1 MENEISIGTKRIG
14 DSIFIIAEVGVNHN
28 GSLKRALRMVDEV
41 ARAGADAV
49 KFQTFIPE
57 LLVSKQAPKADY
69 QKGSSGKNQLEMLQ
83 RLALSHEDFRELS
96 KRAEK
101 RRVIMLS
108 TAFDE
113 ASVDFLET
121 LNVPAYK
128 IGSGDLTNLP
138 LIEHV
143 AKKGKPVILS
153 TGMGTLDEV
162 RRAVAAIR
170 EQGNQRIILLQC
182 VSSYPSDP
190 AASNLRAMQT
200 LRETFHVPVGF
211 SDHTLGIEVALA
223 AAALGAVVIEK
234 HFTLS
239 RKLTGPDHEA
249 SLEPED
255 FQQMVRGVRTVEE
268 ALGKPEKVP
277 TEEEMKMRLVSRRS
291 IVASRD
297 IGKGEVITKEMLAM
311 KRPGTGIQPSDL
323 PAILGKR
330 AARRIKPDEVLTW
343 EMVEGA

>member
-1 MENEISIGTKRIG
+1 MENEIKIGAKRIG

-28 GSLKRALRMVDEV
+28 GSLKRALRMVDEA
-41 ARAGADAV
+41 ARSGADAV

-57 LLVSKQAPKADY
+57 LLVSKQAPKANY
-69 QKGSSGKNQLEMLQ
+69 QKGSSGRNQLEMLE
-83 RLALSHEDFRELS
+83 RLALSHEDFQALS

-101 RRVIMLS
+101 RRILMLS
-108 TAFDE
+108 TPFDE
-113 ASVDFLET
+113 ESVDFLET
-121 LNVPAYK
+121 LNLPAYK

-182 VSSYPSDP
+182 VSSYPSEP

-211 SDHTLGIEVALA
+211 SDHTLGIEVSLA
-223 AAALGAVVIEK
+223 AAALGAAIIEK

-239 RKLTGPDHEA
+239 RKLTGPDHKT
-249 SLEPED
+249 SLEPEE
-255 FQQMVRGVRTVEE
+255 FKQMVRGVRTVEE

-277 TEEEMKMRLVSRRS
+277 TEEEMKMRLVVRRS

-297 IGKGEVITKEMLAM
+297 IGKGEVITREMLAM

-323 PAILGKR
+323 PALLGRR

-343 EMVEGA
+343 EMVGGA

>member
-1 MENEISIGTKRIG
+1 LENEIRIGTKRIG

-28 GSLKRALRMVDEV
+28 GSLKRALRMVDEA
-41 ARAGADAV
+41 ARSGADAV
-49 KFQTFIPE
+49 KFQTFTPE

-69 QKGSSGKNQLEMLQ
+69 QKGSSGRNQLEMLV
-83 RLALSHEDFRELS
+83 RLALSHEHFQELS

-101 RRVIMLS
+101 RHILMLS

-113 ASVDFLET
+113 ESVDFLET

-128 IGSGDLTNLP
+128 IGSGDLTNFP

-162 RRAVAAIR
+162 SRAVAAIR
-170 EQGNQRIILLQC
+170 EQGNQRVILLQC

-200 LRETFHVPVGF
+200 LREAFHVPVGF

-239 RKLTGPDHEA
+239 RKLTGPDHKA

-255 FQQMVRGVRTVEE
+255 FKQMVRGVRTVEE

-291 IVASRD
+291 IVAWKE
-297 IGKGEVITKEMLAM
+297 IGKGEVITREMLAM

-323 PAILGKR
+323 PSLLGKR

>member
-1 MENEISIGTKRIG
+1 MENEIKIGAKRIG
-14 DSIFIIAEVGVNHN
+14 DSIFIVAEVGVNHN
-28 GSLKRALRMVDEV
+28 GSLKRALRMVDEA
-41 ARAGADAV
+41 ARSGADAV
-49 KFQTFIPE
+49 KFQTFTPE
-57 LLVSKQAPKADY
+57 LLVSKQAPKANY
-69 QKGSSGKNQLEMLQ
+69 QKGSSRKNQLEMLE
-83 RLALSHEDFRELS
+83 RLALSHEDFLELS

-101 RRVIMLS
+101 RRILMLS
-108 TAFDE
+108 TPFDE
-113 ASVDFLET
+113 ESVDFLET
-121 LNVPAYK
+121 LNLPAYK

-170 EQGNQRIILLQC
+170 EQGNQRIVLLQC
-182 VSSYPSDP
+182 VSSYPSKP
-190 AASNLRAMQT
+190 AASNLRVMQT

-211 SDHTLGIEVALA
+211 SDHTLGIEVSLA

-239 RKLTGPDHEA
+239 RKLKGPDHKA
-249 SLEPED
+249 SLEPEE
-255 FQQMVRGVRTVEE
+255 FKQMVGGVRRVEE

-277 TEEEMKMRLVSRRS
+277 TEEEMEMRLVSRRS

-297 IGKGEVITKEMLAM
+297 IGKGEAITREMLAM

-323 PAILGKR
+323 PALLGKR
-330 AARRIKPDEVLTW
+330 AVRRIKPDEVLTW
-343 EMVEGA
+343 EMVGGA